1 VLGDRADRADTRI
14 DARSANAF
22 ARHGQ
27 SHVARLDCG
36 PQSPAAQ
43 GPEDWIM
50 PRRFHSGFTL
60 VELLTILVLVVL
72 IVIGA
77 VPSFGEM
84 IERSRLRAMVERLRA
99 DVTVGRAE
107 ALRRNRTVVLS
118 FRRSD
123 DGGEWCYGL
132 TLARSCDCRIA
143 AGPEACEL
151 DAGVSTRV
159 AGTRGIR
166 STSPPFALSG
176 GRLVI
181 PGARPTLTAGSARFA
196 SAHGAAEVRVA
207 ASGRVRLCSPAG
219 ELRLDSLDPC

>member
-1 VLGDRADRADTRI
+1 M
-14 DARSANAF
+14 S
-22 ARHGQ
+22 
-27 SHVARLDCG
+27 
-36 PQSPAAQ
+36 
-43 GPEDWIM
+43 
-50 PRRFHSGFTL
+50 RRFHPGFTL
-60 VELLTILVLVVL
+60 VELLTILAVVVV
-72 IVIGA
+72 IVTGA
-77 VPSFGEM
+77 VPSFGQM

-99 DVTVGRAE
+99 DVILGRAE

-123 DGGEWCYGL
+123 DGGQWCYGL
-132 TLARSCDCRIA
+132 TLAHGCDCRID
-143 AGPEACEL
+143 AGPDACEL

-159 AGTRGIR
+159 SSDRGIR

-207 ASGRVRLCSPAG
+207 SSGRVRLCSPAG
-219 ELRLDSLDPC
+219 ELRLNSLDPC